1 MRCVPLWMGSL
12 SVSKASGRIAV
23 DSNAVIAYREGNAEA
38 CHLIEEAEVLFMP
51 VVVLG
56 ELLYGAMNSLRKE
69 ENERDVRDFA
79 EQCVLIYTDESVA
92 TRYANLRCELKRLGR
107 PTPENDIWIA
117 AACLEVGASLMSR
130 DEHFNCM
137 ENLRVVAWIQ

>member
-1 MRCVPLWMGSL
+1 MGSL